1 MQEVE
6 DVFEDVLP
14 KEADTPQDEPQD
26 KEKPSNHM
34 SKEAWT
40 AAGKDPDEWVS
51 EDVFKER
58 TLRIKNEQRL
68 KRALAETKEDFDNRL
83 KNLNMLS
90 QVQLERQRQ
99 ELLSRRDDAID
110 TADKATV
117 KRLDKEIDAIDKE
130 VALVA
135 DKKPEQNTKA
145 PEIAEWEEE
154 NPWIFDE
161 DDPRVKVA
169 NDAAAAASAQNKTLA
184 AALRAA
190 DKAVAEY
197 ATKAPEYKKKP
208 AVPMADSSKSIPGQ
222 DSGTLSWK
230 SLTSEEANI
239 FDEFFAHTG
248 MTQKDYLKTV
258 ADQRRGV
265 K

>member
-1 MQEVE
+1 
-6 DVFEDVLP
+6 
-14 KEADTPQDEPQD
+14 
-26 KEKPSNHM
+26 SNHM

-40 AAGKDPDEWVS
+40 AAGKDPGEWVS

-90 QVQLERQRQ
+90 QAQLERQRQ

-130 VALVA
+130 VALVTE
-135 DKKPEQNTKA
+135 KKPEQNTKP

-169 NDAAAAASAQNKTLA
+169 N
-184 AALRAA
+184 
-190 DKAVAEY
+190 
-197 ATKAPEYKKKP
+197 
-208 AVPMADSSKSIPGQ
+208 
-222 DSGTLSWK
+222 
-230 SLTSEEANI
+230 
-239 FDEFFAHTG
+239 
-248 MTQKDYLKTV
+248 
-258 ADQRRGV
+258 
-265 K
+265 